1 MKRSKMM
8 YKKKGRGIK
17 LKRWPRGK
25 VVCLR
30 GKKERCK
37 VNVFYKN
44 KPKDKDLKSIFDEN
58 YHGI

>member
-1 MKRSKMM
+1 MM

-17 LKRWPRGK
+17 LKRWPSGK

-30 GKKERCK
+30 GKKEKCE

-44 KPKDKDLKSIFDEN
+44 KPKDQDLKSTFDEN